1 MWGLIDEQMGAR
13 SGAAKGE
20 TFAQFTQLIALGRAQ
35 TPDDVAGL
43 VSYLAGPDSDYMTGQ
58 SVIVDGGIVM
68 V

>member
-1 MWGLIDEQMGAR
+1 MWDEIDEGL
-13 SGAAKGE
+13 GGYLGTGKGE
-20 TFAQFTQLIALGRAQ
+20 ALAQYSQLIALGRVQ

-58 SVIVDGGIVM
+58 AVIVDGGIVM